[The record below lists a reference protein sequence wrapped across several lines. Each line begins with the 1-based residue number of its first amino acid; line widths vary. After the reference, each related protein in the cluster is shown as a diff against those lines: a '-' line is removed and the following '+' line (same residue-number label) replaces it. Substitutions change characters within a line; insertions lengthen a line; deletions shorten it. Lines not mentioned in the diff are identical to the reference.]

1 LQVITNKELNSS
13 LLEFLEGLNYFY
25 PATKPLY
32 QLLYDKGFR
41 SIEVNDLQRFTI
53 VNENQIRFKPA
64 KNNNYRTF
72 LISDFPA
79 DFIAAIRNK
88 SPKYISISC
97 NTMRY
102 TFNNLYKYRKVFS
115 GDKEI
120 SLHLFRYNFC
130 RKLLD
135 SGESREQIGA
145 RLGEIDLSNLDSYLF
160 GDIYRL

>member
-1 LQVITNKELNSS
+1 MQVITNKELNST
-13 LLEFLEGLNYFY
+13 LLEFLEGLSYYY
-25 PATKPLY
+25 PATKTIF

-64 KNNNYRTF
+64 KNNRYRTF
-72 LISDFPA
+72 LVSDFPS
-79 DFIAAIRNK
+79 DFIAAIRNH

-115 GDKEI
+115 GNKEI

-135 SGESREQIGA
+135 SGETREQISVK
-145 RLGEIDLSNLDSYLF
+145 LGEIDLSNLDSYLF
-160 GDIYRL
+160 ADIYRL

>member
-1 LQVITNKELNSS
+1 MQIITNQELNST
-13 LLEFLEGLNYFY
+13 LLEFLEGLDYFY
-25 PATKPLY
+25 PETKPLF
-32 QLLYDKGFR
+32 QLLYNKGFR

-53 VNENQIRFKPA
+53 VSETEIRFKPA
-64 KNNNYRTF
+64 KNNNYRSF

-79 DFIAAIRNK
+79 DFIAAVRNH

-115 GDKEI
+115 GNKEI

-130 RKLLD
+130 RKLYD
-135 SGESREQIGA
+135 SGASCEQIGA

-160 GDIYRL
+160 ADIYRL

>member
-1 LQVITNKELNSS
+1 MQVITNQELNSS
-13 LLEFLEGLNYFY
+13 LLEFLGGLNYYY
-25 PATKPLY
+25 PVIKPLF
-32 QLLYDKGFR
+32 QLLYNKGFR

-53 VNENQIRFKPA
+53 VNETQIRFKPA
-64 KNNNYRTF
+64 KNNHYRTF

-115 GDKEI
+115 GDKAI

-135 SGESREQIGA
+135 SGETNEQIA
-145 RLGEIDLSNLDSYLF
+145 EKLGEIDLSNLDSYLHA
-160 GDIYRL
+160 DIYRY

>member
-1 LQVITNKELNSS
+1 MQVITNQELNSS
-13 LLEFLEGLNYFY
+13 LLKFLEGLSYYY
-25 PATKPLY
+25 PATKTIF

-53 VNENQIRFKPA
+53 VSETELRFKPA
-64 KNNNYRTF
+64 KNNHYRTF
-72 LISDFPA
+72 LIKEFPA
-79 DFIAAIRNK
+79 DFIAAIRNH

-115 GDKEI
+115 GNKEI

-135 SGESREQIGA
+135 SGETNEQIA
-145 RLGEIDLSNLDSYLF
+145 EKLGEIDLSNLDSYLYA
-160 GDIYRL
+160 DIYRY

>member
-1 LQVITNKELNSS
+1 MQIITNKELNST
-13 LLEFLEGLNYFY
+13 LLKFLEGLDYYY
-25 PATKPLY
+25 PATKPLF
-32 QLLYDKGFR
+32 QLLYNKGFR

-53 VNENQIRFKPA
+53 VSETELRFKPA

-72 LISDFPA
+72 LISDFPS
-79 DFIAAIRNK
+79 DFIVAIRNK

-115 GDKEI
+115 GKKEI

-130 RKLLD
+130 RKLYD
-135 SGESREQIGA
+135 SGESCEQIGA

-160 GDIYRL
+160 ADIYRL

>member
-1 LQVITNKELNSS
+1 MQIITNQELNSS
-13 LLEFLEGLNYFY
+13 LLKFLEGLSYYY
-25 PATKPLY
+25 PATKTIF

-72 LISDFPA
+72 LISDFPS
-79 DFIAAIRNK
+79 DFIAAIRNH

-115 GDKEI
+115 GNKEI

-135 SGESREQIGA
+135 SGETNEQIA
-145 RLGEIDLSNLDSYLF
+145 EKLGEIDLSNLDSYLF
-160 GDIYRL
+160 ADIYRL

>member
-1 LQVITNKELNSS
+1 MQIITNQELNST
-13 LLEFLEGLNYFY
+13 LLEFLEGLDYYY
-25 PATKPLY
+25 PATKPLF
-32 QLLYDKGFR
+32 QLLYNKGFR

-53 VNENQIRFKPA
+53 VSGTELRFKPA
-64 KNNNYRTF
+64 KNNRYRTF
-72 LISDFPA
+72 LISDFPS

-115 GDKEI
+115 GNKEI

-130 RKLLD
+130 RKLYD
-135 SGESREQIGA
+135 SGESSEQIGA

-160 GDIYRL
+160 ADIYRL

>member
-1 LQVITNKELNSS
+1 MQVITNQELNSS
-13 LLEFLEGLNYFY
+13 LLKFLEGLDYYY
-25 PATKPLY
+25 PVTKPLY

-53 VNENQIRFKPA
+53 VSETELRFKPA
-64 KNNNYRTF
+64 KNNHYRSF
-72 LISDFPA
+72 LIEEFPA
-79 DFIAAIRNK
+79 DFIAAIQNK
-88 SPKYISISC
+88 SPKYLSISC

-135 SGESREQIGA
+135 SGETKEQIAGK
-145 RLGEIDLSNLDSYLF
+145 LGEIDLKNLDSYLYA
-160 GDIYRL
+160 DIYRY